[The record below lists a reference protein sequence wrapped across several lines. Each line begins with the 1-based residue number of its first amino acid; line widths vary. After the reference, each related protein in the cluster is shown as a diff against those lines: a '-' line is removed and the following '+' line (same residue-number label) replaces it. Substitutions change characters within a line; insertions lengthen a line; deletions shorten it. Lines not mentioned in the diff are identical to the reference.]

1 MSSSQQSAPIAPS
14 LGIVFFSATVGVLG
28 LGLGIL
34 ILALQC
40 FLWVKLGV
48 WHPIPSTE
56 IAIAFGGKLA
66 LWAHNPADW
75 VGLHAFLA
83 WLPLSFVAL
92 VVGFLAMCN
101 ADDESVA
108 RRLAIDASLRS
119 DRLAQ

>member
-1 MSSSQQSAPIAPS
+1 MPTNQPATRTVPS
-14 LGIVFFSATVGVLG
+14 LGIVAFSAIVGVLG
-28 LGLGIL
+28 LGSGVL

-40 FLWVKLGV
+40 FIWAKSGV
-48 WHPIPSTE
+48 WHAIPATE
-56 IAIAFGGKLA
+56 IMILAGGDLAI
-66 LWAHNPADW
+66 WAHRPTDW